1 MRTAVER
8 VLEKIF
14 LPGLYRRMD
23 DEEDARKLILV
34 NSITLFA
41 IVVLTIVGTASVI
54 RGSVRVGVLDLSAAL
69 LLCL

>member
-8 VLEKIF
+8 VLEKVF
-14 LPGLYRRMD
+14 LLGLYRRMD

-41 IVVLTIVGTASVI
+41 IVVLTIVGTASII